1 MAGRSR
7 PTFKKR
13 QRELARRVKQQEKVE
28 RRAQRKL
35 EKLSP
40 SESDEE
46 IVGDGESSSGEPEPT
61 EPEPTEPEPTEPE
74 PTG

>member
-35 EKLSP
+35 GKHIHP
-40 SESDEE
+40 DSDEAIAGDSE
-46 IVGDGESSSGEPEPT
+46 PIPADGEPPSDSPQTAP
-61 EPEPTEPEPTEPE
+61 
-74 PTG
+74 

>member
-13 QRELARRVKQQEKVE
+13 QRELARRIKQQEKAE

-35 EKLSP
+35 EKQSNTGT
-40 SESDEE
+40 DEATTGYAE
-46 IVGDGESSSGEPEPT
+46 TPPGSG
-61 EPEPTEPEPTEPE
+61 
-74 PTG
+74 

>member
-13 QRELARRVKQQEKVE
+13 QRELARRVKQQEKAE

-35 EKLSP
+35 EKHSPTDTGEAIADLGETP
-40 SESDEE
+40 SE
-46 IVGDGESSSGEPEPT
+46 GPETP
-61 EPEPTEPEPTEPE
+61 
-74 PTG
+74 G

>member
-35 EKLSP
+35 GKHIHP
-40 SESDEE
+40 DSDEAIAGDSE
-46 IVGDGESSSGEPEPT
+46 PILADGEPPSDSPET
-61 EPEPTEPEPTEPE
+61 EP
-74 PTG
+74 

>member
-13 QRELARRVKQQEKVE
+13 QRELARRIKQQEKAE

-35 EKLSP
+35 EKQSHTAT
-40 SESDEE
+40 
-46 IVGDGESSSGEPEPT
+46 GEATTGYAETPPGSG
-61 EPEPTEPEPTEPE
+61 
-74 PTG
+74 